1 MAAATKSLDAD
12 FLSLRTVFEKNV
24 INQNISSTKVL
35 ASDGQ
40 NGTFWAPSQSL
51 GALPTFNA
59 FETLV
64 GKFTATDTN
73 RTLRLSAG
81 DGFSMRISTLYGAS
95 LQYIDVSGSTSINS
109 TKLKIATTGFI
120 SASTDKKTNTITFSS
135 SKPAPALSTG
145 DLYFQQ
151 LKVISSVQAPLDTRP
166 FGGNSLF
173 SGRSYDFYNTFAAVS
188 PLALSS
194 FTTTKQV
201 FLSMYPYTASG
212 FLKMSTTVGSLY
224 ISTMST
230 ISTLYI
236 TKPDF
241 STGMG
246 SISTTEFLNY
256 STNVSTLVELSNYS
270 QIRYLNAVG
279 ETLARALVVQLTD
292 QFGVLNTGL
301 STISTVKTTKSLMFA
316 TNSNIFLNTGSKVTS
331 TISSF
336 TDFGSGSTY
345 DAIINNLRIFST
357 QLSTLSTSLGL
368 NVTTMSNSANTGTIS
383 YIVSTNSTIS
393 QLGSIGYLSSL
404 SLVSTVKS
412 LPYISTQAYQ
422 STIQSLSFVS
432 SLTLFSTFSL
442 QNQLGLYT
450 DRSTFTQNFQSTV
463 KQINENAPYVSSLTL
478 MSTLQSSLTG
488 IPFVLGNYIQTA
500 NLVSTTQ
507 GIVNYASFNGYV
519 SSLST
524 FVIYQYVSSKT
535 LEYSLYST
543 TNAIF
548 SRTSVISTAS
558 LTSTV
563 NGLGQ
568 IYLSSIKLSSFGII
582 TTNAVNYSG
591 NKSESENSYF
601 SPTYAYNQN
610 SDGVKIYPPDY
621 PSSDYYYIF
630 PDINPNYYYGNTPPY
645 YMNTDIFLETAQLDI
660 SQFTTFIRDTSRVQ
674 IDFNLNIYINPI
686 YDYTDLYF
694 SERLLPMTSYLT
706 YGTDPTT
713 IPEAS
718 ITEHVYYN
726 TVTTN
731 IPAIKMTKR
740 ISFTILG
747 QYLISPS
754 ITILTLRHRV
764 QNFTFN
770 NEGNGGQDGQYHV
783 FPSPQNSI
791 FVSIYN

>member
-73 RTLRLSAG
+73 RTLRLSASN
-81 DGFSMRISTLYGAS
+81 GFSMRISTLYGAS

-109 TKLKIATTGFI
+109 SKLKIATTGFI

-368 NVTTMSNSANTGTIS
+368 NVTTMSNSANSATIS

-412 LPYISTQAYQ
+412 LPYISPQAYQ
-422 STIQSLSFVS
+422 STIESLSFVS
-432 SLTLFSTFSL
+432 SLTLFSTFSI

-478 MSTLQSSLTG
+478 MSTLQSSVTG

-524 FVIYQYVSSKT
+524 LTTTQYVSSKT
-535 LEYSLYST
+535 LDYSLYST

-548 SRTSVISTAS
+548 SRTSTISTAS
-558 LTSTV
+558 FTSTV

-568 IYLSSIKLSSFGII
+568 NYLSSIKVSSFGLI
-582 TTNAVNYSG
+582 TTSAVVYDG
-591 NKSESENSYF
+591 NRSAAANSYF
-601 SPTYAYNQN
+601 VPTYDFNPN
-610 SDGVKIYPPDY
+610 STGTYVPPPY
-621 PSSDYYYIF
+621 DYYTY
-630 PDINPNYYYGNTPPY
+630 PNINPYYYYSENANGTY
-645 YMNTDIFLETAQLDI
+645 YTNTDIFLKTAEFGLGPFSDYI
-660 SQFTTFIRDTSRVQ
+660 KATSRVQ
-674 IDFNLNIYINPI
+674 IDFNLNIFIDPPTTPEYYNSPI
-686 YDYTDLYF
+686 SDTTLV
-694 SERLLPMTSYLT
+694 PMTSYLT
-706 YGTDPTT
+706 YESGGTQN
-713 IPEAS
+713 
-718 ITEHVYYN
+718 ITEATTTEHIYYYQA
-726 TVTTN
+726 T
-731 IPAIKMTKR
+731 PCIKVTKR

-747 QYLISPS
+747 QYLISVLS
-754 ITILTLRHRV
+754 TRISLRHRIE
-764 QNFTFN
+764 NFTYSAD
-770 NEGNGGQDGQYHV
+770 GNSGKDGKYYV